1 MCTTSTLGYDCSRRT
16 TYGDQSCALYSSKLE
31 MTVLKNLRMIRVFR
45 NCPLIGLW
53 PLRTAIWRRGR
64 RSSVFTRVVWPSH
77 TSGVNQVKLNP
88 ALCES
93 EISSGWFF
101 FLLPP
106 LYYSQKWLSGEY
118 RPDWVFEG
126 SILGSHRWVSSTWEI
141 DSITAWEWVCTCV
154 DQWWAKFLNLKTSMR
169 STCEMMIINW
179 YTFFL
184 KKISNLKKAE
194 RKTREGRSFPL
205 DGSQIE
211 TVQRQYNYLKGK
223 SSCSWSNS
231 TLEKNWFSFLL
242 LAKQSNG
249 NYKAIACICWLMGA
263 VMPLDELKSG
273 GDCVRISDNV
283 VRALTRVHIWGK
295 ASVSPVSLVG
305 IAMDWRRRLFM
316 YRWLD
321 ILSTITIL

>member
-45 NCPLIGLW
+45 NCPLIGSW

-179 YTFFL
+179 YTFFF
-184 KKISNLKKAE
+184 KKNFKFK
-194 RKTREGRSFPL
+194 
-205 DGSQIE
+205 
-211 TVQRQYNYLKGK
+211 
-223 SSCSWSNS
+223 
-231 TLEKNWFSFLL
+231 
-242 LAKQSNG
+242 
-249 NYKAIACICWLMGA
+249 
-263 VMPLDELKSG
+263 KSG
-273 GDCVRISDNV
+273 TKDKRRPIFSSWWFTNRNC
-283 VRALTRVHIWGK
+283 AT
-295 ASVSPVSLVG
+295 PV
-305 IAMDWRRRLFM
+305 
-316 YRWLD
+316 
-321 ILSTITIL
+321 